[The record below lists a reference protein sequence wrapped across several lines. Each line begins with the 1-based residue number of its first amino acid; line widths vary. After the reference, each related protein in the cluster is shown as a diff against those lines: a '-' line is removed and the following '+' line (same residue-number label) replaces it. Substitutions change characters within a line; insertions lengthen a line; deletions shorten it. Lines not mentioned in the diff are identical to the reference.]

1 MTIYDTIKE
10 QIKAD
15 FFQQYFPN
23 DGQRFIAWY
32 LRSILKRDMNE
43 TKDDIIDGANDKQID
58 AIVIDNDKSLLVR

>member
-23 DGQRFIAWY
+23 DGQRFVAWN
-32 LRSILKRDMNE
+32 LRSIFFSAYNALSNSFLYHASLIGE
-43 TKDDIIDGANDKQID
+43 ANKI
-58 AIVIDNDKSLLVR
+58 NK